1 MVFCHCEPWFLQF
14 MTTFHNLLLK
24 EKPVE
29 LQGWLSPFWK
39 LEMSLMYV
47 YVSMHGLLYLR
58 KRNYLETQKSVI
70 FGLQPCHFD
79 HKTCRGSLNFILMT
93 MAHAL
98 SQNTEINYSFS
109 MEIRSVSSKPF
120 ALLKNQTPQI
130 TRLF

>member
-1 MVFCHCEPWFLQF
+1 MNPDFYNSRQPS
-14 MTTFHNLLLK
+14 TILLLK

>member
-1 MVFCHCEPWFLQF
+1 MNPDFYNSRQPS
-14 MTTFHNLLLK
+14 TILLLK

-79 HKTCRGSLNFILMT
+79 QKTCRGSLNFILMT

>member
-1 MVFCHCEPWFLQF
+1 MNPDFYNSWQPS
-14 MTTFHNLLLK
+14 TILLLK

-70 FGLQPCHFD
+70 FRLQPCHFD
-79 HKTCRGSLNFILMT
+79 QKTCRGSLNFILMT

>member
-1 MVFCHCEPWFLQF
+1 MNPDFYNSWQPS
-14 MTTFHNLLLK
+14 TILLLK

-79 HKTCRGSLNFILMT
+79 QKTCRGSLNFILMT

>member
-1 MVFCHCEPWFLQF
+1 MNPDFYNSWQPS
-14 MTTFHNLLLK
+14 TILLLK
-24 EKPVE
+24 EKLVE
-29 LQGWLSPFWK
+29 LQGWWSPFWK

-79 HKTCRGSLNFILMT
+79 QKTCTGSLNFILMT

>member
-1 MVFCHCEPWFLQF
+1 MNPDFYNSWQPS
-14 MTTFHNLLLK
+14 TILLLK

-29 LQGWLSPFWK
+29 LQGWLNPFWK

-79 HKTCRGSLNFILMT
+79 QKTCRGSLNFILMT

>member
-1 MVFCHCEPWFLQF
+1 MNPDFYNSWQPS
-14 MTTFHNLLLK
+14 TILLLK

>member
-1 MVFCHCEPWFLQF
+1 
-14 MTTFHNLLLK
+14 
-24 EKPVE
+24 
-29 LQGWLSPFWK
+29 
-39 LEMSLMYV
+39 
-47 YVSMHGLLYLR
+47 MHGLLYLR

-79 HKTCRGSLNFILMT
+79 QKTCRGSLNFILMT

>member
-1 MVFCHCEPWFLQF
+1 MNPDFYNSWQSS
-14 MTTFHNLLLK
+14 TILLLK

>member
-1 MVFCHCEPWFLQF
+1 MNPDFYNSWQPS
-14 MTTFHNLLLK
+14 TILLLK

-29 LQGWLSPFWK
+29 LQGWWSPFWK

-79 HKTCRGSLNFILMT
+79 QKTCRGSLNFILMT

>member
-1 MVFCHCEPWFLQF
+1 MNPDFYNSWQPS
-14 MTTFHNLLLK
+14 TILLLK

-98 SQNTEINYSFS
+98 SQNTEINYSFP

>member
-1 MVFCHCEPWFLQF
+1 
-14 MTTFHNLLLK
+14 
-24 EKPVE
+24 
-29 LQGWLSPFWK
+29 
-39 LEMSLMYV
+39 
-47 YVSMHGLLYLR
+47 MHGLLYLR

-70 FGLQPCHFD
+70 FGLQLCHFD

>member
-1 MVFCHCEPWFLQF
+1 MNPDFYNSWQPS
-14 MTTFHNLLLK
+14 TILLLK

-58 KRNYLETQKSVI
+58 KINYLETQKSVI

-79 HKTCRGSLNFILMT
+79 QKTCRGSLNFILMT

>member
-1 MVFCHCEPWFLQF
+1 MNPDFYNSWQPS
-14 MTTFHNLLLK
+14 TILLLK

-29 LQGWLSPFWK
+29 LQGWWSPFWK

>member
-1 MVFCHCEPWFLQF
+1 
-14 MTTFHNLLLK
+14 
-24 EKPVE
+24 
-29 LQGWLSPFWK
+29 
-39 LEMSLMYV
+39 MSLMYV

-58 KRNYLETQKSVI
+58 KRNYLEPQKSVI

-79 HKTCRGSLNFILMT
+79 HETCRGSLNFVLMT

-98 SQNTEINYSFS
+98 SQNTEINYSFP

-130 TRLF
+130 TRFFNLLFDFLTPNLAHSPLGDNLTHSMLITACYLFLT

>member
-14 MTTFHNLLLK
+14 MTTFHNFALK
-24 EKPVE
+24 GETSWATRVIKPILKTRNV
-29 LQGWLSPFWK
+29 
-39 LEMSLMYV
+39 LMYV

-79 HKTCRGSLNFILMT
+79 QKTCRGSLNFILMT